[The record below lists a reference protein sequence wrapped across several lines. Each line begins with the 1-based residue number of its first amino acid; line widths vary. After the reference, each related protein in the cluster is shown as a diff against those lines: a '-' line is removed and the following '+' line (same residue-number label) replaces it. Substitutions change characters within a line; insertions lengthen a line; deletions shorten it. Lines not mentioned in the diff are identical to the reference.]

1 MVMILVMMMIMP
13 MIMMMMNDNNVD
25 DEDDNDNDD
34 DDDDNDN
41 DNDNDNDDSGADND
55 NDNDND
61 GVNDHT
67 CSAGKLATG
76 KPSTASASQARTPK
90 GAMMASGSCPSSCR
104 RVPRKASC
112 RTRCSL
118 TRTSNGWSS
127 CRCQA

>member
-1 MVMILVMMMIMP
+1 MIMIMILIMMMIMR
-13 MIMMMMNDNNVD
+13 MIMMMNDNNVD

-34 DDDDNDN
+34 DDDDDN
-41 DNDNDNDDSGADND
+41 DNDNDNDDDDSGAD

-67 CSAGKLATG
+67 CSAGSLATG
-76 KPSTASASQARTPK
+76 KPSAASATQARTPK

-118 TRTSNGWSS
+118 TRTSSGWSS